1 MNAKVLMVQG
11 TSSGAGKSTIVIALC
26 IRLLFQKKEKKIDLE
41 KNIAIRILKVF
52 TARSYLHLGEA
63 PYTVACS

>member
-26 IRLLFQKKEKKIDLE
+26 
-41 KNIAIRILKVF
+41 RILSNLGFIVSPFKAQNMSSKVH
-52 TARSYLHLGEA
+52 S
-63 PYTVACS
+63 